1 VLVALAGAGCAARSP
16 EAFGRSVTLVPTD
29 ERAPKTTGELLAVD
43 ARGLWV
49 RTKDGVRE
57 VDPASLRQVRVRRHG
72 LTGRWARQLA
82 LVGGLASGFA
92 LTASCASVEGND
104 VGGCASV
111 GLVSAALWSAVG
123 LLAAPGLESSS
134 RLELRPE
141 SLERLRPYAHFPA
154 GLPRDVAPQSL
165 VAGPPGPR

>member
-1 VLVALAGAGCAARSP
+1 MLAVLSGAGCAARSP
-16 EAFGRSVTLVPTD
+16 EVFGRSVTLVPTD

-43 ARGLWV
+43 VRGLWV
-49 RTKDGVRE
+49 RTKDGVRAI
-57 VDPASLRQVRVRRHG
+57 DPASLRQVRVRRHG
-72 LTGRWARQLA
+72 LTGSWARRFGIL
-82 LVGGLASGFA
+82 GGFASGVA

-134 RLELRPE
+134 RLELPAE
-141 SLERLRPYAHFPA
+141 SLARLRPYARFPA
-154 GLPRDVAPQSL
+154 GLPKDVAPQSL